1 MKRRDEVVVGVF
13 ITAALIIGILGTL
26 WLANRAVTGRSYP
39 LHTRFDWGAG
49 LRQGQQV
56 LLAGVQVG
64 TVSRVELNPAGYL
77 DVTLSIQR
85 QYDIPVG
92 STATVQP
99 QGIFGDQAVAIT
111 PPRPFTRSYLPA
123 GDTLP
128 AGPPTPGM
136 GDVLARVDTLGR
148 SVQDVVQAFE
158 LQMVEQ
164 GGLRDL
170 RSTIANTNRLMDQ
183 LGTIAVQQSR
193 ELSATMAS
201 LRRTTDAI
209 PPGAIDTT
217 VRNMAA
223 ATNNLVSITE
233 GLSETTE
240 RLNVLMTSL
249 ETGQGS
255 AGLLLNDPGLY
266 HDVRNL
272 VARLDSLTADIKAN
286 PRRYINVRVF

>member
-26 WLANRAVTGRSYP
+26 WLANRAVTGGTYP
-39 LHTRFDWGAG
+39 LHTRFEWGAG

-64 TVSRVELNPAGYL
+64 SVSRVDLNPAGYL

-85 QYDIPVG
+85 QYEIPVG
-92 STATVQP
+92 STATVQAM
-99 QGIFGDQAVAIT
+99 GFFGDQIVAIN
-111 PPRPFTRSYLPA
+111 PPRPFTRSYLPP

-128 AGPPTPGM
+128 AAPGAPGM
-136 GDVLARVDTLGR
+136 GELLARVDTLGR

-158 LQMVEQ
+158 MQMVEE

-201 LRRTTDAI
+201 IRRTTDAVN
-209 PPGAIDTT
+209 PAALDTT
-217 VRNMAA
+217 MRNMAA
-223 ATNNLVSITE
+223 ATTNLVTITD
-233 GLSETTE
+233 GLSETTT
-240 RLNVLMTSL
+240 RLNGLMTSL
-249 ETGQGS
+249 EEGQGS

-266 HDVRNL
+266 HDMRTL
-272 VARLDSLTADIKAN
+272 VARLDSLAADLREN
-286 PRRYINVRVF
+286 PRRYLNVRVF